1 MRLLT
6 ENVSGNVHASAAYV
20 NRAGRAKFLHQLVHL
35 DSSGCIAI
43 YKVHVYRDYV
53 QLWHA
58 LGYTPDNLC
67 PEEEFNQAP
76 L

>member
-1 MRLLT
+1 MNIALT
-6 ENVSGNVHASAAYV
+6 KHKHADLILEKAW
-20 NRAGRAKFLHQLVHL
+20 HQLVPL